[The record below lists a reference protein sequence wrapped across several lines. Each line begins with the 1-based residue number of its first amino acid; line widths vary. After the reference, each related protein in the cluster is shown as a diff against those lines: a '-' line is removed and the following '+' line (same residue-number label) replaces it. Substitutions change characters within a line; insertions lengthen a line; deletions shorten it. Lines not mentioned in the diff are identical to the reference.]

1 MIIKFMKN
9 VIIKTFFIFLIFPFL
24 LNGQEYQHGIAMH
37 GKLKYEKNF
46 PNFEYSNPDAPKVG
60 KIKLSS
66 IGTFD
71 NLNPYILKGVGAWQM
86 SYVFETLMQS
96 SSDEAFSQYGLLA
109 EGIKVPKDRSWVSF
123 KLRKTAKFSDGSD
136 LTADD
141 VIFSF
146 NIMTT
151 KGHPF
156 WKNYYSQVDKV
167 EKRDRVKW

>member
-9 VIIKTFFIFLIFPFL
+9 LIIKTFFIFLIFPFL

-136 LTADD
+136 LTADELRGRGGAH
-141 VIFSF
+141 SA
-146 NIMTT
+146 
-151 KGHPF
+151 K
-156 WKNYYSQVDKV
+156 YQVPPPKV
-167 EKRDRVKW
+167 PAADAEARSGGRR